1 MSTFSNIV
9 CKTVGIAGM
18 SAVLYDA
25 YSLGRANS
33 RRQAQ
38 NVTADY
44 FERVHAGTRTLNTES
59 QVNNA
64 IQKGVKNFRIDN
76 SIVPVY
82 GSVKG
87 FVTGFLKSLGENILP
102 VSLATLALATKGTLS
117 KIGAW
122 GLAAT
127 GLYTVAKEGFGLG
140 KISPMD

>member
-25 YSLGRANS
+25 YSLAKDNS
-33 RRQAQ
+33 KRQSQA
-38 NVTADY
+38 VTADY

-64 IQKGVKNFRIDN
+64 IQNGVRNFRLDN

-82 GSVKG
+82 GNIKG
-87 FVTGFLKSLGENILP
+87 FVTGFFKSLGENILP
-102 VSLATLALATKGTLS
+102 VSFAALALATKGTFS

-122 GLAAT
+122 GLCIT

-140 KISPMD
+140 KNSPID